1 MPRVDINKYLIKN
14 ITVSEGIH
22 GIISILQSWKLRLS
36 KIKNLSQGH
45 SAGGDRAMIL
55 WQHQNP
61 WYTATWRV

>member
-55 WQHQNP
+55 
-61 WYTATWRV
+61 